1 MYCAD
6 QIHRMLIPSCL
17 NKWLRDTFRLG
28 ERGRDD
34 MAPRDT
40 MTCLPYSMRHVL
52 ANISIAQEPG
62 GGSHRIHRRLRR
74 SVAYAAVYLSI
85 RTCCILN
92 VRWVVLEKICI
103 TAALIGTGHLGWAGC
118 TVSRYAGTSHHSTR
132 AREGKGHPWCAWLP
146 YVARFG
152 CGQGL
157 SWEGTHSV
165 ALGRA
170 APFFFSN
177 QAGG

>member
-74 SVAYAAVYLSI
+74 GVAYAAVYLSI
-85 RTCCILN
+85 RTCCIL
-92 VRWVVLEKICI
+92 RF
-103 TAALIGTGHLGWAGC
+103 ALG
-118 TVSRYAGTSHHSTR
+118 STR
-132 AREGKGHPWCAWLP
+132 ENLYHSSADRYRALGVGRMHSIQIRGYFAPQHQSPRREGAPLVCM
-146 YVARFG
+146 VTV
-152 CGQGL
+152 CGPIRLRAGF
-157 SWEGTHSV
+157 V
-165 ALGRA
+165 LGVGPTR
-170 APFFFSN
+170 SR
-177 QAGG
+177 